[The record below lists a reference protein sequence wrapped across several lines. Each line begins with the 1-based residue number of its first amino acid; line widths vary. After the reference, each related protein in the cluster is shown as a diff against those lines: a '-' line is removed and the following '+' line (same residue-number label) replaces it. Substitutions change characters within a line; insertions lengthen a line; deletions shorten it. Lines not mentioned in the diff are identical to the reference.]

1 MVHGHLDSFQKPPLG
16 GRPNTKPEDHGI
28 PNAHNHWFI
37 FFYHCIHWNS
47 IRFMERLHM
56 ASHYTWG
63 SVTTL
68 HNFGGAL
75 GQPLDTFFWALTI
88 SWSQLLALV
97 WSVTRMFLPNMQA
110 YFTWLVTRMLVWY
123 IRYVGVIRF
132 VLFHVLQLLQT
143 SLTSPVRKLKKIKII
158 TLVLQ

>member
-1 MVHGHLDSFQKPPLG
+1 MAFRMLTTIDLFSF
-16 GRPNTKPEDHGI
+16 I
-28 PNAHNHWFI
+28 IVFI
-37 FFYHCIHWNS
+37 EIAFGSWSGYIW
-47 IRFMERLHM
+47 LH
-56 ASHYTWG
+56 TTQFWR

-110 YFTWLVTRMLVWY
+110 YFTWLITRMLVWY